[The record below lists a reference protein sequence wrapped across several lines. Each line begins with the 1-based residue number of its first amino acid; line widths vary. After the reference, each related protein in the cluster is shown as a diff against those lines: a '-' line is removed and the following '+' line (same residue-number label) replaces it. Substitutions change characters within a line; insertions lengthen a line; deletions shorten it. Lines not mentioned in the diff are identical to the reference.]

1 MATHVILK
9 HCLENNSEEIRFGK
23 LQKAFVLVWKKIK
36 SADIFCQYSCRSAK
50 CRERR
55 RVGRGGGVGI
65 FAVCKTCQLHKE
77 LHVQHFKAVASLCP
91 PPLNLRYTVDS
102 LQFILRKCI
111 QGQG

>member
-1 MATHVILK
+1 MPF
-9 HCLENNSEEIRFGK
+9 SEMPGEEKGG
-23 LQKAFVLVWKKIK
+23 A
-36 SADIFCQYSCRSAK
+36 
-50 CRERR
+50 
-55 RVGRGGGVGI
+55 VGGI
-65 FAVCKTCQLHKE
+65 FAAPPVCKTCQLHKE